1 MAGESKGDLAATR
14 RGFLKRVATATS
26 GAALSAAAGA
36 AATPAEAAETP
47 QTAEAAPAEPAK
59 KKRIKHVLLFMHPPA
74 QFSMYRLLK
83 PAPVVEENWK
93 AVLAEKGPDEANA
106 VCIVHGGKRDQALED
121 AARRHFGDRCIVDPR
136 DNSGATRLL
145 LAGDLDRTFSGRGN
159 HGEWNP
165 YEIWSSNNAR
175 RWVEGFKKAL
185 AEKGYTYEPA
195 TVTMETF
202 GNWSGCHHKYSNFM
216 AVYLGM
222 KAPAR
227 IHAET
232 ELCSLKGVPMPV
244 HKFVERVPM
253 DRHVWLAIFRR
264 EDGIPMAQYWDGLR
278 PVWQPPHTARVTID
292 PNKVDL
298 FTFSPNS
305 LIPVH
310 GASKKLGDGFVADVG
325 DGTHPAFTT
334 VVGRTS
340 EDRDYDQLR
349 TALVHAVV
357 EPRDDRR
364 RVSLA
369 VET

>member
-1 MAGESKGDLAATR
+1 VRTAATVAA
-14 RGFLKRVATATS
+14 GVATV
-26 GAALSAAAGA
+26 
-36 AATPAEAAETP
+36 AATGGSAMQAATQPGADSGTSPAERE
-47 QTAEAAPAEPAK
+47 K
-59 KKRIKHVLLFMHPPA
+59 KGLIKHILLFMHPPA

-93 AVLAEKGPDEANA
+93 KMVTQKGADTANA
-106 VCIVHGGKRDQALED
+106 VCIVHGGKKDERLED
-121 AARRHFGDRCIVDPR
+121 AGRQHFGDRCIVNPF
-136 DNSGATRLL
+136 DNSEATRVI
-145 LAGDLDRTFSGRGN
+145 LAGDLDRTFGGRGN

-175 RWVEGFKKAL
+175 RWAEGFKMRL
-185 AEKGYTYEPA
+185 SEKGYAYDPA

-222 KAPAR
+222 KTAAH

-232 ELCSLKGVPMPV
+232 ELCSLKSVPMPV
-244 HKFVERVPM
+244 HEFVELKAM

-264 EDGIPMAQYWDGLR
+264 EDGIPMAQFWDGLR
-278 PVWQPPHTARVTID
+278 PVWKPPYTARVTMN

-305 LIPVH
+305 LIPVN
-310 GASKKLGDGFVADVG
+310 GVSKKLKDGFVADVG

-334 VVGRTS
+334 VVGS
-340 EDRDYDQLR
+340 SNKHSDFEELR
-349 TALVHAVV
+349 TALTNAVI
-357 EPRDDRR
+357 EPRDDKR
-364 RVSLA
+364 RVSVA